1 MMKARGSRTKI
12 TPEYDMQLSL
22 LPAKND
28 YNTNDTYGRGECFLL
43 HLCQKQDKLSESLFG

>member
-1 MMKARGSRTKI
+1 MKARGSRTKI